1 MNKTEFISAVAED
14 AKVTKENAKR
24 VLEASLGVIVSNVAK
39 GEKVEFVGF
48 GSFSRKMQ
56 KGREGKVPGTDKTYK
71 TSDKNVP
78 SFKAGKQFK
87 DKVEAG
93 K

>member
-1 MNKTEFISAVAED
+1 MNKTEFISSIAKD
-14 AKVTKENAKR
+14 AGVTKEVAKR
-24 VLEASLGVIVSNVAK
+24 LLEASIDVISSTVAK

-48 GSFSRKMQ
+48 GSFSRKLQ
-56 KGREGKVPGTDKTYK
+56 KGREGKVPGTNKSYK
-71 TSDKNVP
+71 TNDKNVP

>member
-1 MNKTEFISAVAED
+1 MNKTEFITSVSKD
-14 AKVTKENAKR
+14 AGVTKEVAKR
-24 VLEASLGVIVSNVAK
+24 VLEASLAVITSSVAK

-48 GSFSRKMQ
+48 GSFSRKLQ
-56 KGREGKVPGTDKTYK
+56 KGREGKIPGTDKAYK
-71 TSDKNVP
+71 TEDKNVP

-87 DKVEAG
+87 DSVQAG

>member
-1 MNKTEFISAVAED
+1 MNKTEFISSVSKD
-14 AKVTKENAKR
+14 ASVTKEVAKR
-24 VLEASLGVIVSNVAK
+24 VLEASLAVVTANVAK
-39 GEKVEFVGF
+39 GDKVEFVGF
-48 GSFSRKMQ
+48 GSFSRKLQ

-71 TSDKNVP
+71 TTDKNVP

-87 DKVEAG
+87 DAVEKG

>member
-1 MNKTEFISAVAED
+1 MNKTEFITSVSED
-14 AKVTKENAKR
+14 ASVTKEVAKR
-24 VLEASLGVIVSNVAK
+24 VLEASLNVISSNVAK

-48 GSFSRKMQ
+48 GSFSRKLQ
-56 KGREGKVPGTDKTYK
+56 KGREGKVPGTDRTYK
-71 TSDKNVP
+71 TNDKNIP

-87 DKVEAG
+87 DRVEQG